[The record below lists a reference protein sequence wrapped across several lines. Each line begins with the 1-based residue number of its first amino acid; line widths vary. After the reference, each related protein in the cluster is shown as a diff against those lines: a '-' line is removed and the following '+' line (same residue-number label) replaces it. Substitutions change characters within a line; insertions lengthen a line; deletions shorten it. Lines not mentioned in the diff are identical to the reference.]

1 MFRSILDEII
11 GFVLPPSCLSCD
23 EPMSAQEKF
32 LCIKCFQKLEKYEDT
47 HPWKEEM
54 ISRGVITNS
63 LSAFW
68 FREGT
73 PIQPLLHAMKY
84 QRMKS
89 VGILLGAELGKRIVS
104 LSGIEFDYVIPVPLH
119 KAKFRDRTYNQSEY
133 IARGVS
139 KEIGAMAFSKGII
152 RTRFTPTQTKLNKQE
167 RRENVMDAFAGNPK
181 YSASVT
187 GKNIIIVDDVITTGA
202 TILECAKVL
211 REAGAREIWV
221 CSAAYA
227 ELKSDGSYPV

>member
-11 GFVLPPSCLSCD
+11 GFFLPASCLSCG
-23 EPMSAQEKF
+23 EPITAHEKF
-32 LCIKCFQKLEKYEDT
+32 LCAKCFQKLEKYEDT
-47 HPWKEEM
+47 HPWKDEM
-54 ISRGVITNS
+54 SGAGIIDNS

-84 QRMKS
+84 QKMRSIGVM
-89 VGILLGAELGKRIVS
+89 LGRELGKRIAA
-104 LSGIEFDYVIPVPLH
+104 LNEMNFHHVIPVPLH

-139 KEIGAMAFSKGII
+139 GITGSEVLNDAVI

-167 RRENVMDAFAGNPK
+167 RRENVMDAFTVDQKRA
-181 YSASVT
+181 AALA

-211 REAGAREIWV
+211 RNAGARSLWV

-227 ELKSDGSYPV
+227 ELKSDGKYPV